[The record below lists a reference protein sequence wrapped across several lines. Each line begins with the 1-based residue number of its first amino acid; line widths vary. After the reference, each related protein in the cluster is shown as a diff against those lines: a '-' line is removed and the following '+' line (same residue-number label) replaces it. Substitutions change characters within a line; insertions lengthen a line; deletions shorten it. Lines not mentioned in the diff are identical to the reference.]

1 MPTICSLSFL
11 AFLNPAIHV
20 LCLRFKSFCCASVCP
35 VQCATI
41 TAALKAKE
49 LKGQWSVCTFRS
61 RITTGYSYIY
71 ERGRGDEYFLSLEVK
86 TQKSEA
92 GTLHSVVSVGLGIIR
107 SLENSSI
114 RKDGM
119 WSRVSPLLVHIVWT
133 TTASGSSSGT
143 EAVQVQ
149 ITALKYLRHGV
160 EVRRD
165 RQRSYLSFITDV
177 TMEAGDRLQEWKV
190 SSTRRESKIVR
201 YMSLHNW
208 QT

>member
-1 MPTICSLSFL
+1 MLRLRVVKSIC
-11 AFLNPAIHV
+11 
-20 LCLRFKSFCCASVCP
+20 CTSVCT

-107 SLENSSI
+107 SLENSPI

-133 TTASGSSSGT
+133 TTVSGWSSGT
-143 EAVQVQ
+143 EVVQVQ
-149 ITALKYLRHGV
+149 IIAWKQCFQIVLSNLV
-160 EVRRD
+160 VRPLIR
-165 RQRSYLSFITDV
+165 RLVAISRRS
-177 TMEAGDRLQEWKV
+177 
-190 SSTRRESKIVR
+190 VR
-201 YMSLHNW
+201 
-208 QT
+208 